1 MSQEYKKLEGYIES
15 IREKTDMIPDVA
27 VVLGSGLDAFV
38 DSLEN
43 PVERGYRKIPEHPVC
58 TNAAHRGRYVFGT
71 IDDTNVVVLQG
82 RLHYYE
88 GYDMNDVVAPVRV
101 ARMLGAKTL
110 IITNAAGAINVHY
123 DAGTIMAITDQISSF
138 VPSPLAGEDVTELG
152 TRFPDMTY
160 IYDKE
165 LTDNLIKTA
174 GSLQYKIES
183 GVYIQACGPNY
194 ESPAEIR
201 AFRTMGSDA
210 VGMSTTAE
218 AIAAKHCG
226 FRTIGLSC
234 IANKAADMN
243 IGPLNDDEV
252 VATVASMSD
261 KVNEILVKFIK
272 ENDF

>member
-1 MSQEYKKLEGYIES
+1 MSQEYKKLESYVES

-27 VVLGSGLDAFV
+27 VILGSGLDSFV
-38 DSLEN
+38 NSLEN
-43 PVERGYRKIPEHPVC
+43 PVERGYRKIPGHPIC

-71 IDDTNVVVLQG
+71 IGDKKIAVLQG

-88 GYDMNDVVAPVRV
+88 GYSMQDVVVPVRV

-110 IITNAAGAINVHY
+110 IITNAAGAINVNY
-123 DAGTIMAITDQISSF
+123 DSGTIMAIKDQISSF

-165 LTDNLIKTA
+165 LTDKLIKTA
-174 GSLQYKIES
+174 GTLEYNIES
-183 GVYIQACGPNY
+183 GIYIQASGPNY

-201 AFRTMGSDA
+201 AFRTMGADA

-226 FRTIGLSC
+226 FKIIGLSC
-234 IANKAADMN
+234 IANKAADNN
-243 IGPLNDDEV
+243 IGPLNDEDV
-252 VATVASMSD
+252 VSTVASMSD
-261 KVNEILVKFIK
+261 KVNNILVKFLK
-272 ENDF
+272 ENEF